1 MPPSSKSPR
10 AAKLAVLLG
19 LATPGCVTDSVPP
32 DIYSEASQPDADP
45 SVEAPSD
52 RTARDEPPTRPANAP
67 GTAATGS
74 EPEAPGIAPAADPEA
89 DAVAP
94 VAGNGSGACDLRG
107 HWLITQ
113 HTIASGLGVKQRAAW
128 WFYYEIDQAGSDLTV
143 KRGFVCGSQVFP
155 VDPLS
160 AAVEFDASFP
170 AMLANN
176 SHAGRRGSV
185 TASGDGCS
193 VSFERAV
200 IVVGATTPFY
210 ADERNA
216 LPTIEQPATDTEPG
230 WEDWDE
236 DGNPAVSLHVS
247 GLVEGERYTA
257 LRSFILWSGS
267 IPSGAMT
274 FRLPVSDWGQEESVL
289 GVTAEVLKQTGVPDA
304 DRSGHFTQFARLAP
318 EQVPGDPD
326 SICATVRQL
335 APTLTPDANR

>member
-1 MPPSSKSPR
+1 VR
-10 AAKLAVLLG
+10 LAALLG
-19 LATPGCVTDSVPP
+19 LAAPACVTDSVPP
-32 DIYSEASQPDADP
+32 DIYSEPPEPAMEP
-45 SVEAPSD
+45 SAE
-52 RTARDEPPTRPANAP
+52 RDESA
-67 GTAATGS
+67 
-74 EPEAPGIAPAADPEA
+74 APADAASGAD
-89 DAVAP
+89 VTAP
-94 VAGNGSGACDLRG
+94 VAGDPGAAGACDLRG

-128 WFYYEIDQAGSDLTV
+128 WFYYEIDQAGSDVTV

-160 AAVEFDASFP
+160 AAVEFEASFP
-170 AMLANN
+170 ALVANN

-185 TASGDGCS
+185 AASGESCS

-210 ADERNA
+210 TDERNP
-216 LPTIEQPATDTEPG
+216 LPSLEQPATDTSPG

-247 GLVEGERYTA
+247 GLVVGERYTA
-257 LRSFILWSGS
+257 LRSFIEWSGS
-267 IPSGAMT
+267 LPAGGAT
-274 FRLPVSDWGQEESVL
+274 FVVPVSDWGQEESVL
-289 GVTAEVLKQTGVPDA
+289 GVTAEVLEQSGVPDA
-304 DRSGHFTQFARLAP
+304 DRSGHFAQFARLAP
-318 EQVPGDPD
+318 EQVPGDPS